1 MVQKIHPRAGQLSEK
16 NDDLAVQY
24 ENVHGLEYLLLYCF
38 YTWDIVYPERVC
50 SNFLKGG
57 IELSSSCNS
66 RNENWNGTPKDDE
79 QSPKSFVWKL

>member
-1 MVQKIHPRAGQLSEK
+1 MVQKIHPQGVICVPSFTLMLVTCQKK
-16 NDDLAVQY
+16 NDNLAVQY

-57 IELSSSCNS
+57 IELSSNCNS
-66 RNENWNGTPKDDE
+66 RNEN
-79 QSPKSFVWKL
+79 

>member
-1 MVQKIHPRAGQLSEK
+1 MLVTCQKK
-16 NDDLAVQY
+16 NDNLAVQY

-57 IELSSSCNS
+57 IELSSNCNS
-66 RNENWNGTPKDDE
+66 RNENWNGTPKDIEDE